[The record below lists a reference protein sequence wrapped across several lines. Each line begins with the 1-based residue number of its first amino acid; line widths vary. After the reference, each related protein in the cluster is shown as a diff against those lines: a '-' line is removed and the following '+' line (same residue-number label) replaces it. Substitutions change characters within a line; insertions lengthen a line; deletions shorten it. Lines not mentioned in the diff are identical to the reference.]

1 MILNIKEDEFGKYID
16 LIEVM
21 KGLFTKKD
29 QKRIEKY
36 SMEKQGKEIIFMFF
50 DKDENVIKPKRIK

>member
-21 KGLFTKKD
+21 EGLFTKKD

-36 SMEKQGKEIIFMFF
+36 SMEKQGKEIIFVFY
-50 DKDENVIKPKRIK
+50 DKDENAIKPKRIK